1 MWWTINC
8 QYTQWYNTISEVLS
22 SEVTHNRTH
31 SVIKS
36 TMVLPLPLK
45 YCQLPVNLQL
55 LHYIDSGHF
64 LTPYLLSTVS
74 AYIVIL
80 LYMLSTGYGKFQF
93 IHNGT
98 YSTFEILSTNMTP
111 NIVVP
116 LPLMY
121 FLLYLEIQIISEIFP
136 IFIITT
142 IILLLS
148 LPQLYGHWE
157 WYRVLPYLWSTNNC
171 QYIYTGKVLSLTL
184 RYCQLSVHP

>member
-93 IHNGT
+93 IHNGN

-148 LPQLYGHWE
+148 LPQLYGH
-157 WYRVLPYLWSTNNC
+157 
-171 QYIYTGKVLSLTL
+171 
-184 RYCQLSVHP
+184 

>member
-1 MWWTINC
+1 
-8 QYTQWYNTISEVLS
+8 
-22 SEVTHNRTH
+22 
-31 SVIKS
+31 
-36 TMVLPLPLK
+36 MVLPLPLK

-93 IHNGT
+93 IHNGS

-121 FLLYLEIQIISEIFP
+121 FLLYLEIQISNFHYHYNNT
-136 IFIITT
+136 ITFST
-142 IILLLS
+142 STVWTLGMVQSITLS
-148 LPQLYGHWE
+148 MKY
-157 WYRVLPYLWSTNNC
+157 
-171 QYIYTGKVLSLTL
+171 
-184 RYCQLSVHP
+184 

>member
-1 MWWTINC
+1 
-8 QYTQWYNTISEVLS
+8 
-22 SEVTHNRTH
+22 
-31 SVIKS
+31 
-36 TMVLPLPLK
+36 MVLPLPLK

-93 IHNGT
+93 IHNGN

-121 FLLYLEIQIISEIFP
+121 FLLYLEIQIISEIFQ

-148 LPQLYGHWE
+148 LPQLYGHEE
-157 WYRVLPYLWSTNNC
+157 WYRVLPYL
-171 QYIYTGKVLSLTL
+171 
-184 RYCQLSVHP
+184 

>member
-1 MWWTINC
+1 
-8 QYTQWYNTISEVLS
+8 
-22 SEVTHNRTH
+22 
-31 SVIKS
+31 
-36 TMVLPLPLK
+36 MVLPLPLK

-93 IHNGT
+93 IHNGN
-98 YSTFEILSTNMTP
+98 YSTFEILSTNKTP

-148 LPQLYGHWE
+148 LPQLYGH
-157 WYRVLPYLWSTNNC
+157 
-171 QYIYTGKVLSLTL
+171 
-184 RYCQLSVHP
+184 

>member
-8 QYTQWYNTISEVLS
+8 QYTQWYNTTSEVLS

-55 LHYIDSGHF
+55 LHYIDNGHF
-64 LTPYLLSTVS
+64 LTPYLLSTVC

-80 LYMLSTGYGKFQF
+80 LYMWSIRNFQF

-136 IFIITT
+136 IFIITVWT
-142 IILLLS
+142 LGMVQSIT
-148 LPQLYGHWE
+148 LPMKY
-157 WYRVLPYLWSTNNC
+157 
-171 QYIYTGKVLSLTL
+171 
-184 RYCQLSVHP
+184 

>member
-8 QYTQWYNTISEVLS
+8 RYTQWYNTTSEVLS

-93 IHNGT
+93 IHNGN

-111 NIVVP
+111 NIVIP

-121 FLLYLEIQIISEIFP
+121 FFTVSQDP
-136 IFIITT
+136 D
-142 IILLLS
+142 
-148 LPQLYGHWE
+148 
-157 WYRVLPYLWSTNNC
+157 YLWNISNFHYHYNNTITFSTS
-171 QYIYTGKVLSLTL
+171 TVWTL
-184 RYCQLSVHP
+184 GMVQSITLPMKY